1 MARRKSLSSIVKRAV
16 KQAVKPKGK
25 SLKLNWGLIGAIAL
39 LFSVYLI
46 VTLFNGKDYSG
57 WQEGLEELWGNFTAI
72 GDGLKE
78 DSRPVMA
85 VNGEVE
91 VHFIDVGQG
100 DSILITGNGQA
111 ILIDAG
117 ENDKGDEVVA
127 YLEKCGV
134 KHLDLAIG
142 THPHSDHIGGLDVVI
157 DNISTDQLWM
167 PEIPEKIM
175 PTTRT
180 FNDLLDA
187 VENNNVSALTAVP
200 GDRAELCG
208 GLLEVLGPVKEYDD
222 LNDISLVTKFTFG
235 GNSFLFTGDMESGAE
250 ADLLESG
257 AKVAADV
264 LKMGHHGSSTS
275 SSKAFVDAVNPDI
288 FAIQLGEGNSYG
300 HPHRETLALLKERK
314 AKVWRNDLNGSIV
327 MRSDGSSI
335 VVSTERGGES

>member
-1 MARRKSLSSIVKRAV
+1 MAQKKGLPSTVKRAV
-16 KQAVKPKGK
+16 RQAVKPKGK
-25 SLKLNWGLIGAIAL
+25 TPKLNWGLIGAIAL

-46 VTLFNGKDYSG
+46 VTLFNGRGYGG
-57 WQEGLEELWGNFTAI
+57 WRESLEELWGNFTAI
-72 GDGLKE
+72 GDKLSE
-78 DSRPVMA
+78 DSVPVIA
-85 VNGEVE
+85 ANGEAE

-100 DSILITGNGQA
+100 DSILITGGGQA

-134 KHLDLAIG
+134 RHLDLVIG
-142 THPHSDHIGGLDVVI
+142 THPHSDHIGGLDVVL
-157 DNISTDQLWM
+157 DNISADQLWM

-187 VENNNVSALTAVP
+187 AENNNVSLLTAVP

-208 GLLEVLGPVKEYDD
+208 GTLQVLGPVKEYDD
-222 LNDISLVTKFTFG
+222 LNNVSLVTKFTFG
-235 GNSFLFTGDMESGAE
+235 GNSFLFTGDMESDAE

-257 AKVAADV
+257 AKVSADV

-275 SSKAFVDAVNPDI
+275 SSKAFIDAVDPDI
-288 FAIQLGEGNSYG
+288 FVIQLGEGNSYG
-300 HPHRETLALLKERK
+300 HPHKETLALLKERGAK
-314 AKVWRNDLNGSIV
+314 AWRNDLNGSVV
-327 MRSDGSSI
+327 MKSDGQTI
-335 VVSTERGGES
+335 TVSAEKGENK